1 MNHSLLIE
9 MQRFA
14 IGKNAYHREEQT
26 EGNILSTLLE
36 KSLKQTFL
44 VTQQLIKCGLKLLE
58 ELPVI
63 RDSIFDYF
71 SLIFE
76 VAIGNHIKNEV
87 KVFNN
92 KNKIIIKIINRKS
105 NNIYNYWMTSHC

>member
-1 MNHSLLIE
+1 MNNLLVE

-26 EGNILSTLLE
+26 EGKRRYFIKTISNVLII
-36 KSLKQTFL
+36 L

-87 KVFNN
+87 KV
-92 KNKIIIKIINRKS
+92 
-105 NNIYNYWMTSHC
+105 

>member
-36 KSLKQTFL
+36 KSLN
-44 VTQQLIKCGLKLLE
+44 KL
-58 ELPVI
+58 
-63 RDSIFDYF
+63 F
-71 SLIFE
+71 
-76 VAIGNHIKNEV
+76 
-87 KVFNN
+87 
-92 KNKIIIKIINRKS
+92 
-105 NNIYNYWMTSHC
+105 